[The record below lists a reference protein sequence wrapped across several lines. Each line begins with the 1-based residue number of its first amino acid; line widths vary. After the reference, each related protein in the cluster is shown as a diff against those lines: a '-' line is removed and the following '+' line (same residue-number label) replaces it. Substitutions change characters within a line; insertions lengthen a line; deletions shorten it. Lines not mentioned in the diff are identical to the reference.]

1 MTETEEYELDM
12 LDNILDRTKREA
24 LVIQEKVKEIQKSM
38 KNLDKRI

>member
-24 LVIQEKVKEIQKSM
+24 LVIQEKVKEI
-38 KNLDKRI
+38 